1 MKTDTKKLEGALKNV
16 TDGDESNTV
25 TFQNEDGKA
34 AVETSIDLVGE
45 FQLSQIQ
52 VVADA
57 CTFDKYEIY
66 TSVDQQAW
74 KKVGEVAAADIAE
87 KGNVIEVSDAIGR
100 FVKVTAIAE
109 NSKDTHTITYKEIRV
124 YGEQVLATMEQLQRL
139 VAYADTIDL
148 TKSDA
153 MYVES
158 FTKALQAAKEAI
170 KNDENLD
177 NVNTVYWALFK
188 FRLFDQSWI
197 NQSEKSNGNE

>member
-1 MKTDTKKLEGALKNV
+1 M
-16 TDGDESNTV
+16 
-25 TFQNEDGKA
+25 
-34 AVETSIDLVGE
+34 
-45 FQLSQIQ
+45 
-52 VVADA
+52 
-57 CTFDKYEIY
+57 
-66 TSVDQQAW
+66 
-74 KKVGEVAAADIAE
+74 AAADIAE

-100 FVKVTAIAE
+100 FVKVTAIAG

-177 NVNTVYWALFK
+177 NVNTVYWACL
-188 FRLFDQSWI
+188 LYTSI
-197 NQSEKSNGNE
+197 

>member
-1 MKTDTKKLEGALKNV
+1 ME
-16 TDGDESNTV
+16 
-25 TFQNEDGKA
+25 
-34 AVETSIDLVGE
+34 
-45 FQLSQIQ
+45 
-52 VVADA
+52 
-57 CTFDKYEIY
+57 
-66 TSVDQQAW
+66 
-74 KKVGEVAAADIAE
+74 KVGEVAAADIAE

-100 FVKVTAIAE
+100 FVKVTAIAG

-177 NVNTVYWALFK
+177 NVNTVYWALYDNI
-188 FRLFDQSWI
+188 LNLNLSDLI
-197 NQSEKSNGNE
+197 NLGLTKVKK